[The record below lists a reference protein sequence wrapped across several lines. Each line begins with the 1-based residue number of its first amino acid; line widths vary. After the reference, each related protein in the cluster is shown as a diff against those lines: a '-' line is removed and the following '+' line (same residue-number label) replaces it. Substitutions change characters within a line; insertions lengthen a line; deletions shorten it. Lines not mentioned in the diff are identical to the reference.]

1 MYYNSLNDVVP
12 TVAAIMGRWDRNK
25 VRTDVV
31 ELMRDIKDYTWRE
44 LCASVGLDPCPQVD

>member
-25 VRTDVV
+25 VRTDIV
-31 ELMRDIKDYTWRE
+31 ELMHDIKDYRWRE